1 MFGTNKNCQTTS
13 ILFRNNKWII
23 KMRKLILKSFK
34 SYSRWTW
41 TSQNHLTMFVQTS
54 LTKGTLITVEPMN
67 WWSMISSRVS
77 VSRSVL
83 LLDRLIE
90 LLNRKMIKKIKRN
103 KENSN
108 LYRKLSIKINL
119 SMIIFHRNVTTMENL
134 DNLSRGWV
142 ERRSEL

>member
-1 MFGTNKNCQTTS
+1 
-13 ILFRNNKWII
+13 
-23 KMRKLILKSFK
+23 
-34 SYSRWTW
+34 
-41 TSQNHLTMFVQTS
+41 
-54 LTKGTLITVEPMN
+54 
-67 WWSMISSRVS
+67 MISSRVS

-83 LLDRLIE
+83 LLGRPIE

-134 DNLSRGWV
+134 DNLSRG
-142 ERRSEL
+142 